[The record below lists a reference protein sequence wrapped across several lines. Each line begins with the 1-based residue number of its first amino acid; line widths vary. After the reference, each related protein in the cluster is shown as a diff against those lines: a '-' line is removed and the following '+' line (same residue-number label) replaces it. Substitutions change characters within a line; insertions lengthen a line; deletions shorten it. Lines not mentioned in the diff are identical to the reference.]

1 MTTSPEALREAQ
13 RDLAFVL
20 EAYGADWKPDPH
32 APDTIYGPSLKG
44 GVARLADVRGW
55 GYLTGGGHGALGL
68 PGEKAREI
76 QDALGR
82 LIAAIPALVS
92 ALQEAR
98 EALGP
103 FVEEGLRFEPEC
115 SDEDPWGAVLKVGHF
130 RRAAEVH
137 RAISHGGVDE

>member
-1 MTTSPEALREAQ
+1 MTTSPEALREAVE
-13 RDLAFVL
+13 RVASSV
-20 EAYGADWKPDPH
+20 AAAKWPN
-32 APDTIYGPSLKG
+32 LKG
-44 GVARLADVRGW
+44 CDV
-55 GYLTGGGHGALGL
+55 YPEDLT
-68 PGEKAREI
+68 
-76 QDALGR
+76 
-82 LIAAIPALVS
+82 LVLS